1 RQHHNFKNIS
11 RFTKEIILLF
21 LKALDVRF
29 KLMLRRLPALASTI
43 TLRMNQT
50 LSLLP
55 SQTRTIRFNVIAF
68 EN

>member
-1 RQHHNFKNIS
+1 S

>member
-1 RQHHNFKNIS
+1 KNIS

>member
-1 RQHHNFKNIS
+1 NFKNIS

>member
-1 RQHHNFKNIS
+1 NFKNIS

-21 LKALDVRF
+21 LKSLDVRF